1 MINEN
6 ENNELLENKEEK
18 QEESKEEKAQA
29 LPNDEPVSN
38 LEVTS
43 VNLNANNDNKPNEK
57 SILELLKDFFFNP
70 NKELKNLSPNSRLII
85 RIIIAVSIVL
95 STVIVIALVN
105 KISSFFQSFNFS
117 VNTSNTS
124 SIFGN
129 LYSSSEIESIA
140 NAAKSFDMSG
150 VFGNSY
156 STPFNISAP
165 KITVGFIQTLLLVS
179 SLSLIPALFLSLIK
193 KNKQD
198 KFNSLEFEKFSVL
211 YALFYT
217 LVILL
222 FAITGPL
229 SYLIFAIL
237 QIVFNCYH
245 MSLLI
250 TRLNSFNNYS
260 HIKLTLKVLKYS
272 FFIGLIQ
279 FLCFLFFVLSFK
291 ISF

>member
-43 VNLNANNDNKPNEK
+43 VNLNANNDNKPSDN

-70 NKELKNLSPNSRLII
+70 NKELKNLNPNSRLII
-85 RIIIAVSIVL
+85 RIIIAISIVL
-95 STVIVIALVN
+95 STVIVMALVN
-105 KISSFFQSFNFS
+105 KISSFFQSFNYS
-117 VNTSNTS
+117 VNKVNME

-129 LYSSSEIESIA
+129 LNSTYSF
-140 NAAKSFDMSG
+140 NFSG
-150 VFGNSY
+150 
-156 STPFNISAP
+156 P
-165 KITVGFIQTLLLVS
+165 KLTVGFIQTLLFIS

-222 FAITGPL
+222 FAITGSL
-229 SYLIFAIL
+229 GYIILAIL

-250 TRLNSFNNYS
+250 VRLNSFNNYS
-260 HIKLTLKVLKYS
+260 HIKLTLKVIKYS